1 MPAMTKNSAD
11 LALLNG
17 SLIGSGFRELMPI
30 SLFVAVF
37 GAAFGLAASQEGLSH
52 LTATMMSL
60 LVFAGYAQFAALGL
74 WGEPV
79 PLVTLVAT
87 VFAINAR
94 HLLMGA
100 TLYPWLR
107 YLSPAKRY
115 GIMAVAS
122 DANWAMAIQAFS
134 RGRPGLGLL
143 FGGGLALWL
152 FWVVGTVVG
161 LYFGSAIHDPQRYGL
176 DMVMGC
182 FLLSMVF
189 EGERSPRTLIIW
201 SVAAGASLLAYKWLP
216 QNSHVIAGA
225 IAGGIVGIVPGGKK
239 NER

>member
-1 MPAMTKNSAD
+1 
-11 LALLNG
+11 
-17 SLIGSGFRELMPI
+17 
-30 SLFVAVF
+30 
-37 GAAFGLAASQEGLSH
+37 
-52 LTATMMSL
+52 MMSL

-107 YLSPAKRY
+107 YLSPARRY

-134 RGRPGLGLL
+134 RGKPGLGLL

-161 LYFGSAIHDPQRYGL
+161 LYFGSAIRDPQRYGL

-189 EGERSPRTLIIW
+189 EGERSLRTFIIW
-201 SVAAGASLLAYKWLP
+201 SVAAAASLLAYKWLP

-225 IAGGIVGIVPGGKK
+225 IAGGIVPGGKK